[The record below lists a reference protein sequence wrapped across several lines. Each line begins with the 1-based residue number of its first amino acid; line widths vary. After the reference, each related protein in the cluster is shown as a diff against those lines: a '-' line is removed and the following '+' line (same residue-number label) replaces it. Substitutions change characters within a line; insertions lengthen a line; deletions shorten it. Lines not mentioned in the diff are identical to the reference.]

1 MFSSIIVNQ
10 YIFMLILIL
19 GILAMILEVFI
30 PSFGLVGITG
40 IYLIFNALAA
50 IHQIENP
57 YTYIV
62 LSIVIALILGVI
74 IIKIF
79 MSRKSASRFILDTKL
94 EGGSIDKKTQTKDMS
109 ILGAEGLVLK
119 PLRPSGL
126 ALING
131 DNYDVISYGEF
142 IAKGEKII
150 VDKIEG
156 NKIYCRR
163 KN

>member
-10 YIFMLILIL
+10 YIFMFVLIL

-40 IYLIFNALAA
+40 LYLIFNAIVA
-50 IHQIENP
+50 INQIQNP
-57 YTYIV
+57 YTYIF
-62 LSIVIALILGVI
+62 LSIIIGLILGVI
-74 IIKIF
+74 IIKLF
-79 MSRKSASRFILDTKL
+79 MSRRSSSKLVLNTKL
-94 EGGSIDKKTQTKDMS
+94 VVNTVDDKTHTRELVIVGLEGI
-109 ILGAEGLVLK
+109 VVK

-142 IAKGEKII
+142 IAKGDII
-150 VDKIEG
+150 VVDKIEG

-163 KN
+163 KI

>member
-10 YIFMLILIL
+10 YIFMFVLIL

-40 IYLIFNALAA
+40 LYLIFNAIVAVN
-50 IHQIENP
+50 QIQNP
-57 YTYIV
+57 YTYIF
-62 LSIVIALILGVI
+62 LSIIIGLILGVI
-74 IIKIF
+74 IIKLF
-79 MSRKSASRFILDTKL
+79 MSRRSSSKLVLNTKL
-94 EGGSIDKKTQTKDMS
+94 VVNTVDDKTHTRELVIVGLEGI
-109 ILGAEGLVLK
+109 VVK

-142 IAKGEKII
+142 IAKGDII
-150 VDKIEG
+150 VVDKIEG

-163 KN
+163 KI